1 MNKLMTNE
9 QTQILSENTID
20 KLNLVN
26 NYVQFGR
33 RKCLVKG
40 KINCRGSNLYAL
52 ECEIALTGYDG
63 LCPQCRDVHMHS
75 STFFRDSLKTSPF
88 VSLMSKRTFDESKS
102 PPSPLSPGQ
111 QKRVRFLVDNNN
123 DLSIDEHQSSILF
136 RQGNIGGRTGNI
148 SGFDEMENSRRI
160 TSNLLFSNTSSPYD
174 FGLMTQT
181 GGSIDQPI
189 DNVNVSNDNFTFIQ
203 TTQRTNLANE
213 SGNDGT
219 WLTVFG
225 YRTNAEAQILIDE
238 FSRFG
243 IIEKYVIVDTS
254 NIFHVKFA
262 THLQA
267 QRALR
272 KHGHVFG
279 QIMVGVRYCTDKD
292 IIGLK
297 PQSNVNVY
305 LENPFLIRHR
315 HHLGILPSAP
325 LTVQN

>member
-1 MNKLMTNE
+1 
-9 QTQILSENTID
+9 
-20 KLNLVN
+20 
-26 NYVQFGR
+26 
-33 RKCLVKG
+33 
-40 KINCRGSNLYAL
+40 
-52 ECEIALTGYDG
+52 
-63 LCPQCRDVHMHS
+63 MHS
-75 STFFRDSLKTSPF
+75 STFFRDGLKTSPF
-88 VSLMSKRTFDESKS
+88 VSLMSKHTFDEPKS

-160 TSNLLFSNTSSPYD
+160 TSNLLFGNTSSSYD

-181 GGSIDQPI
+181 AGMDQPI
-189 DNVNVSNDNFTFIQ
+189 GNSNVTNDNFTFIQ
-203 TTQRTNLANE
+203 ATQRTNLANE

-225 YRTNAEAQILIDE
+225 YRTNTDARTLIDE

-243 IIEKYVIVDTS
+243 IIEKYV
-254 NIFHVKFA
+254 
-262 THLQA
+262 
-267 QRALR
+267 
-272 KHGHVFG
+272 
-279 QIMVGVRYCTDKD
+279 D

-305 LENPFLIRHR
+305 LENPFLIRNRHR
-315 HHLGILPSAP
+315 LGILPSAP

>member
-1 MNKLMTNE
+1 
-9 QTQILSENTID
+9 
-20 KLNLVN
+20 
-26 NYVQFGR
+26 
-33 RKCLVKG
+33 
-40 KINCRGSNLYAL
+40 
-52 ECEIALTGYDG
+52 
-63 LCPQCRDVHMHS
+63 MHS
-75 STFFRDSLKTSPF
+75 STFFRDTLKTSPF
-88 VSLMSKRTFDESKS
+88 VSLMSKRTFDEPKS

-136 RQGNIGGRTGNI
+136 RPGGIGGRGGNM
-148 SGFDEMENSRRI
+148 SGFDEMENNRRI
-160 TSNLLFSNTSSPYD
+160 TSNILFGNTSSSYD

-181 GGSIDQPI
+181 GGIDQPI
-189 DNVNVSNDNFTFIQ
+189 DNVSVSNDNFTFIQ
-203 TTQRTNLANE
+203 ATQRTNLANE

-225 YRTNAEAQILIDE
+225 YRANADARKLIDE

-243 IIEKYVIVDTS
+243 VIEKYVIVDES

-262 THLQA
+262 TRLQA
-267 QRALR
+267 QRVLT
-272 KHGHVFG
+272 KHGHIFG
-279 QIMVGVRYCTDKD
+279 QIMIGVRYCSDKD

-315 HHLGILPSAP
+315 HRLDILPSVP
-325 LTVQN
+325 LTVHN